1 MSEHQKEALDRVVKA
16 LDTVPEDCRAV
27 AVDAL
32 AHDAQILCRGIALGA
47 GVKEDTAG

>member
-16 LDTVPEDCRAV
+16 LDTVPEECRAV

-32 AHDAQILCRGIALGA
+32 AHDAQILCKGIAIGA
-47 GVKEDTAG
+47 AIKAAE